1 MNQRSRARNL
11 APALDMNPQSNF
23 PATLTRRSFLTAS
36 TAVAF
41 SSSMAAPL
49 GRAEKKKRPA
59 SGSHEVMRELFHSLS
74 AEQRRA
80 VCFDWDYRVD
90 IEYNRKPL
98 YFAYP
103 KGVLLRTHMANAWKI
118 TPQLLASDFYT
129 DSQRALVLEVMK
141 TVMAPG
147 WTEKLQQQ
155 AEDDYGGAW
164 GEDQAIAFFGAP
176 DQEHFQCLVT
186 GFHLTLRAGSGHDTS
201 SAFGGGIAHGHQP
214 SGFFEKAGHPGNI
227 WWYQSKLANAVYAL
241 LDEKQRSRARVKDQV
256 PCGVTDPA
264 VMADLDRQL
273 RNPTPKEIARVD
285 ALLRKSLDRTTVRP
299 GVERDDRRE
308 AEIRFRGP
316 KGPFPGLPIA
326 EMGREQREA
335 VDKMLAGFLEPYRE
349 EYRSQV
355 MRCLK
360 KQGGIE
366 ACSMAFYEQF
376 DMGADGEWD
385 VWRVEGPSFVWFFRG
400 AMHVH
405 LWIHIADDPAA
416 PVSSYFG

>member
-1 MNQRSRARNL
+1 MKTKSTLPTA
-11 APALDMNPQSNF
+11 
-23 PATLTRRSFLTAS
+23 LTRRTFLTTS
-36 TAVAF
+36 AVALCG
-41 SSSMAAPL
+41 SLAGPLTRAQIAPSKL
-49 GRAEKKKRPA
+49 PA
-59 SGSHEVMRELFHSLS
+59 SGSHEVMRELYHSLS
-74 AEQRRA
+74 AEQRNA

-90 IEYNRKPL
+90 IQYARKPL
-98 YFAYP
+98 HYADP
-103 KGVLLRTHMANAWKI
+103 KGVLLRAHMANAWKI

-129 DSQRALVLEVMK
+129 DAQRALVLEVMK
-141 TVMAPG
+141 TVLAPG
-147 WTEKLQQQ
+147 WTEKLQKQ
-155 AEDDYGGAW
+155 AQDDYGGAW
-164 GEDQAIAFFGAP
+164 GDDQAIAFFGAP

-186 GFHLTLRAGSGHDTS
+186 GFHLTLRAGGGHDTS
-201 SAFGGGIAHGHQP
+201 SAFGGGIAQGHQP
-214 SGFFEKAGHPGNI
+214 SGFFEKTGHPDNI

-241 LDEKQRSRARVKDQV
+241 LDEKQRARARVKDQV

-273 RNPTPKEIARVD
+273 RHPTPKEIARVD

-299 GVERDDRRE
+299 GIERDDRRE

-316 KGPFPGLPIA
+316 KGTFPGLPIA
-326 EMGREQREA
+326 EMGREQRDA
-335 VDKMLAGFLEPYRE
+335 VNKMLSGFLEPYRE

-400 AMHVH
+400 APHVH
-405 LWIHIADDPAA
+405 LWIHVADDPDA
-416 PVSSYFG
+416 PISSYFG